1 MVQAPYI
8 LASDVDTKCSNMFDD
23 FSFASPP
30 KQLSLYKSLQM
41 EDSVSPNSSR
51 ESSPGYDNGYNSSRR
66 YSSSNSITELS
77 RHFNQH
83 SLAPRRPA
91 TVLEEPSPRRR
102 DPNPYLQ
109 SSNSFSNRVC
119 RQRQSVNRLQ
129 CSSAHLSRIS
139 ALVEDMVQTGQPY
152 NTYGPTHSSS
162 MLHDSTSP
170 SLSPDEH
177 PSSSSES
184 YFGFTPIPISSANSG
199 SHPAQHSLR
208 HQHSYKID
216 KDLRH
221 SASRDVL
228 GQPMVKKKI
237 RMRMSSK
244 NLSGGSGKRCDR

>member
-1 MVQAPYI
+1 
-8 LASDVDTKCSNMFDD
+8 
-23 FSFASPP
+23 
-30 KQLSLYKSLQM
+30 M

-51 ESSPGYDNGYNSSRR
+51 ESSPGYGNDYNSSRR
-66 YSSSNSITELS
+66 YSSSNPIAELS

-91 TVLEEPSPRRR
+91 MVLEEPLPRAR

-109 SSNSFSNRVC
+109 SSNSFSNRIC

-139 ALVEDMVQTGQPY
+139 TLVEDMVQTGQPY
-152 NTYGPTHSSS
+152 NTYDPTQSPS
-162 MLHDSTSP
+162 MLVDSTSP

-184 YFGFTPIPISSANSG
+184 YFGFTPVSTPFASNG

-216 KDLRH
+216 KDLRR

-228 GQPMVKKKI
+228 GKPMVKKKI

-244 NLSGGSGKRCDR
+244 NLSHGSGKRCDR